1 VRTGTPWLIQ
11 VKRLLKKNELGNSA
25 RYLAQ
30 AGPGL
35 AQTTVSSP
43 SLFHQTDL
51 LGKCTSHN
59 LVPAG
64 NTVLQDSGSGYN
76 FTTGQPNY
84 REFFYSTVQLA
95 GESQL
100 FDGSGSFVRFQ
111 AGGGPTL
118 TKMENPGGGFQ
129 NETLWAHN
137 ISPPLGTRPVV
148 TGKLPPFRSDVP
160 CFKNAVPDLNGPL
173 AAQGPPDPQA
183 VP

>member
-1 VRTGTPWLIQ
+1 M
-11 VKRLLKKNELGNSA
+11 KRLLKKNELGNDA

-35 AQTTVSSP
+35 AQTTVAAP
-43 SLFHQTDL
+43 ALFHQTDL
-51 LGKCTSHN
+51 LSRCTSHN
-59 LVPAG
+59 LIPAG
-64 NTVLQDSGSGYN
+64 NTVLQDSGPGYD

-100 FDGSGSFVRFQ
+100 FDGNGSYR
-111 AGGGPTL
+111 PL
-118 TKMENPGGGFQ
+118 PG
-129 NETLWAHN
+129 
-137 ISPPLGTRPVV
+137 RR
-148 TGKLPPFRSDVP
+148 RSDP
-160 CFKNAVPDLNGPL
+160 DEDGQPRRRNAERVALGPQHLAAARHQAAADRARSRRRSGRTSPASRTPVPDLNGPL